1 MNPPGFTPRF
11 DEAAHLPQLA
21 WHADVSFRDGDL
33 RVLHGS
39 GVETR
44 GQSFF
49 EAAWNGPF
57 DAFDPRASSILSGSG
72 GLVDGDHAV
81 FASGTDRF
89 SPIFSLEKNGHLR
102 VSNSPVFI
110 LSMAGEAP
118 DECRPF
124 YSYQFTHIYR
134 MGLRC
139 PSGKIRLSSGRH
151 LRVHLAGLV
160 SVDRRGRIRFPSR
173 PTGEKPRDF
182 ASYRS
187 ILREGVRCVLENAA
201 DPARKFPFRPLA
213 AITGGYDST
222 ATAALAAEAGCKEAF
237 SFIDPRRPD
246 PLYDSGKKNAE
257 RLGMTCAEY
266 SRWEYLGLPGMPELE
281 FALTTGAAQTP
292 LAALGTALEKTILV
306 SGHRG
311 DALWNP
317 MTAQYSDFMA
327 THWVRYTLGLTD
339 TEFRIRRGFLNLSPA
354 TFSCG
359 FNREIARIGRSEE
372 MAPWSVGGN
381 YDRPLARR
389 IAEEAGLPRESFGMK
404 KQAGGHSQLNR
415 DGTFTPAGLE
425 DYTRFVRERDAREN
439 PLVLRYWKWCVHVRH
454 FLWDRFSLKKRCYRP
469 WSARLR
475 YIPYLFHTAHMQI
488 PWKFQFTFQWMFHS
502 LKHRYRDPAD
512 EPITDSPLPRHPGSP
527 KG

>member
-1 MNPPGFTPRF
+1 MTAPCFTLRF
-11 DEAAHLPQLA
+11 DAAAHLPQLA
-21 WHADVSFRDGDL
+21 WHADISFRDGTL

-39 GVETR
+39 SVETR
-44 GQSFF
+44 GRAFF

-57 DAFDPRASSILSGSG
+57 EDFDPRSSSIFCGSG
-72 GLVDGDHAV
+72 GLVDGEHAV

-89 SPIFSLEKNGHLR
+89 SPIFSLEKDGHLH
-102 VSNSPVFI
+102 VSNSPVFL

-160 SVDRRGRIRFPSR
+160 SVDRRGRIRFPAR
-173 PTGEKPRDF
+173 PVGEKPHDY

-187 ILREGVRCVLENAA
+187 ILKEGVRRVLENAS
-201 DPARKFPFRPLA
+201 DPARIFPFRTLA

-222 ATAALAAEAGCKEAF
+222 ATAVLAAEAGCKEAF
-237 SFIDPRRPD
+237 SFTDPTLPD
-246 PLYDSGKKNAE
+246 PFYDSGRENAE
-257 RLGMTCAEY
+257 RLGMAFAEY
-266 SRWEYLGLPGMPELE
+266 SRWAYRDLPGIPEQE

-292 LAALGTALEKTILV
+292 LAALGDALDKTVLIT
-306 SGHRG
+306 GHRG
-311 DALWNP
+311 EVLWTP
-317 MTAQYSDFMA
+317 KTAQCSDHMA
-327 THWVRYTLGLTD
+327 THWVRFTLGLTD

-359 FNREIARIGRSEE
+359 FNREIARIGRAEE
-372 MAPWSVGGN
+372 MAPWSVDGD

-389 IAEEAGLPRESFGMK
+389 IAEEAGLPRKSFGMK
-404 KQAGGHSQLNR
+404 KQAGGHSHLNR
-415 DGTFTPAGLE
+415 DSSFSPAGLE
-425 DYTRFVRERDAREN
+425 DYTRFVRERDARAN
-439 PLVLRYWKWCVHVRH
+439 PLVLRYWKWRVRFQH
-454 FLWDRFSLKKRCYRP
+454 FLWDKFSYKARRYRP
-469 WSARLR
+469 WSARFR
-475 YIPYLFHTAHMQI
+475 HIPYLFHTAPMRI

-502 LKHRYRDPAD
+502 LKHRYRDPA
-512 EPITDSPLPRHPGSP
+512 E
-527 KG
+527 